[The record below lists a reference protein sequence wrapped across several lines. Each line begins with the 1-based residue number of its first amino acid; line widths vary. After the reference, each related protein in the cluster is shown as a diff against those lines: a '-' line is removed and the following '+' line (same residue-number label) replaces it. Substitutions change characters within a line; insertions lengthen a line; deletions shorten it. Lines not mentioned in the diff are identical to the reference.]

1 MTNKKPY
8 ADGAAGAIGKIHA
21 FEKFGSILGLERM
34 NELMALLGNP
44 QDKLK
49 VLHVAGTN
57 GKGSVCRYLY
67 SVLQENGYRTGL
79 YTSPFLEVF
88 NERIELDGAYISDE
102 DLTEYT
108 DRVLKQVQR
117 MVDAGK
123 QSPTEFEVITAIA
136 LLYFYEKG
144 ADYVVLEV
152 GLGGRGDSTN
162 VCKAPLISVITSIS
176 YDHTD
181 RLGDTLAKIAW
192 EKSGI
197 IKDGCPVVTS
207 AKAPEALEVIERTAA
222 EHHALFFETRRI
234 PYKIKEQGLDGSC
247 FDVDFQ
253 GVLFEDLRISMVGAH
268 QIENAIAA
276 LAAINLLEERGEVRI
291 QKDKLYSGL
300 RKAKQIGRFEV
311 LTAPDAK
318 PVVIIDGAHN
328 PDGAKV
334 LRDAMKTFCPSQ
346 RILMVTGML
355 ADKDGLYRHRACE
368 SAQHDE
374 GSAQRRAASARRAL
388 SGALGAGGGC
398 GGSAAPQ
405 RRLRCHPLCR
415 ISVSDRTD
423 SRDAAGGGQVKP
435 ERGHLFFARASAL
448 TRRNAR
454 SGTRR
459 REKNNEICDA
469 YHERI

>member
-1 MTNKKPY
+1 MIDNKPY
-8 ADGAAGAIGKIHA
+8 DDGAAGAIGKIHA
-21 FEKFGSILGLERM
+21 FEKFDSILGLERM
-34 NELMALLGNP
+34 TELLRLLDDP

-49 VLHVAGTN
+49 VIHVAGTN

-102 DLTEYT
+102 DLAAYT
-108 DRVLKQVQR
+108 DRVLEKVQV

-136 LLYFYEKG
+136 FLYFYEKG

-162 VCKAPLISVITSIS
+162 VCKTPLISVITSIS

-181 RLGDTLAKIAW
+181 RLGNTLAQIAW
-192 EKSGI
+192 EKAGI

-222 EHHALFFETRRI
+222 EHGSLFFETRNI
-234 PYKIKEQGLDGSC
+234 PYKIKEQGLSGSC
-247 FDVDFQ
+247 FDADFQ
-253 GVLFEDLRISMVGAH
+253 GVLFEDLRISMVGEH

-276 LAAINLLEERGEVRI
+276 LSAINLLEERGDVQI
-291 QKDKLYSGL
+291 QRDKLYSGMQ
-300 RKAKQIGRFEV
+300 KAKQIGRFEV

-328 PDGAKV
+328 PDGANV
-334 LRDAMKTFCPSQ
+334 LRNAVKDFCPRK
-346 RILMVTGML
+346 RILLVTGML
-355 ADKDGLYRHRACE
+355 ADKDTARILETFRDITSDFIATE
-368 SAQHDE
+368 PVNP
-374 GSAQRRAASARRAL
+374 RRMKKEDLKAAIEK
-388 SGALGAGGGC
+388 LGARC
-398 GGSAAPQ
+398 EADADVEEAVCEALRRKEDYDVILFAGSLYLIGQ
-405 RRLRCHPLCR
+405 IRGVLRSL
-415 ISVSDRTD
+415 
-423 SRDAAGGGQVKP
+423 
-435 ERGHLFFARASAL
+435 LASGL
-448 TRRNAR
+448 R
-454 SGTRR
+454 
-459 REKNNEICDA
+459 
-469 YHERI
+469 

>member
-1 MTNKKPY
+1 MINNRSY

-34 NELMALLGNP
+34 TELLRLLGDP

-88 NERIELDGAYISDE
+88 NERIELDGAYISDD
-102 DLTEYT
+102 DLTDYT
-108 DRVLKQVQR
+108 DRVLEKVQV

-136 LLYFYEKG
+136 FLYFYEKG

-162 VCKAPLISVITSIS
+162 VCKEPLITVITSIS

-181 RLGDTLAKIAW
+181 RLGDTLAQIAW
-192 EKSGI
+192 EKAGI

-222 EHHALFFETRRI
+222 EHGSLFFETRNI
-234 PYKIKEQGLDGSC
+234 PYKIKEQGLSGSC

-253 GVLFEDLRISMVGAH
+253 GVLFEDLRISMVGEH

-276 LAAINLLEERGEVRI
+276 LSAINLLEERGDVQI
-291 QKDKLYSGL
+291 QKDKLYSGMQ
-300 RKAKQIGRFEV
+300 KAKQIGRFEV

-328 PDGAKV
+328 PDGANV
-334 LRDAMKTFCPSQ
+334 LRNAVKDFCPRR
-346 RILMVTGML
+346 RILLVTGML
-355 ADKDGLYRHRACE
+355 ADKDTARILETFRDITSDFIATE
-368 SAQHDE
+368 PVNP
-374 GSAQRRAASARRAL
+374 RRMKKEDLKAAIEK
-388 SGALGAGGGC
+388 LGARC
-398 GGSAAPQ
+398 EAEADAEEAVREALRRKEDYDVILFAGSLYLIGQ
-405 RRLRCHPLCR
+405 IRGVLRSQL
-415 ISVSDRTD
+415 
-423 SRDAAGGGQVKP
+423 AG
-435 ERGHLFFARASAL
+435 EAR
-448 TRRNAR
+448 
-454 SGTRR
+454 
-459 REKNNEICDA
+459 
-469 YHERI
+469 

>member
-1 MTNKKPY
+1 MIDNKPY

-34 NELMALLGNP
+34 TELLRLLDDP

-49 VLHVAGTN
+49 VIHVAGTN

-102 DLTEYT
+102 DLAVYT
-108 DRVLKQVQR
+108 DRVLEKVQV

-136 LLYFYEKG
+136 FLYFYEKG

-162 VCKAPLISVITSIS
+162 VCKTPLVSVITSIS

-181 RLGDTLAKIAW
+181 RLGNTLAQIAW
-192 EKSGI
+192 EKAGI
-197 IKDGCPVVTS
+197 IKEGCPVVTS
-207 AKAPEALEVIERTAA
+207 AKAPEALEVIERTAV
-222 EHHALFFETRRI
+222 EHGSLFLETRNM
-234 PYKIKEQGLDGSC
+234 PYQIKEQGLAGSC

-253 GVLFEDLRISMVGAH
+253 GVLFENLRISMVGEH

-276 LAAINLLEERGEVRI
+276 LSAINLLEERGDVQI
-291 QKDKLYSGL
+291 QKDKLYSGMQ
-300 RKAKQIGRFEV
+300 KAKQIGRFEV
-311 LTAPDAK
+311 LTAPGVK

-328 PDGAKV
+328 PDGANV
-334 LRDAMKTFCPSQ
+334 LRNAVKSFCAQ
-346 RILMVTGML
+346 RKVLMVTGML
-355 ADKDGLYRHRACE
+355 ADKDTARILETFRDITSDFIATEPENPRSMAKE
-368 SAQHDE
+368 DLK
-374 GSAQRRAASARRAL
+374 AAIEK
-388 SGALGAGGGC
+388 LGARC
-398 GGSAAPQ
+398 EAEADAEEAVCEALRRKEDYDVILFAGSLYLIGQ
-405 RRLRCHPLCR
+405 IRGVLRSL
-415 ISVSDRTD
+415 
-423 SRDAAGGGQVKP
+423 
-435 ERGHLFFARASAL
+435 LASGP
-448 TRRNAR
+448 R
-454 SGTRR
+454 
-459 REKNNEICDA
+459 
-469 YHERI
+469 

>member
-1 MTNKKPY
+1 MIKNNNSY

-34 NELMALLGNP
+34 TELLALLGDP

-49 VLHVAGTN
+49 VIHVAGTN
-57 GKGSVCRYLY
+57 GKGSVCRYIY
-67 SVLQENGYRTGL
+67 SVLQENGYRAGL

-102 DLTEYT
+102 DLTVYT
-108 DRVLKQVQR
+108 DRVLEQVQV

-136 LLYFYEKG
+136 FLYFYEKG

-162 VCKAPLISVITSIS
+162 VCKEPLISVITSIS

-181 RLGDTLAKIAW
+181 RLGSTLAQIAW
-192 EKSGI
+192 EKAGI

-222 EHHALFFETRRI
+222 EHGSLFFETKGI
-234 PYKIKEQGLDGSC
+234 PYRVKSQSLHGSC

-253 GVLFEDLRISMVGAH
+253 GVIFEDLTISMAGEH

-276 LAAINLLEERGEVRI
+276 LAAISLLEERGELCIR
-291 QKDKLYSGL
+291 KEKLYSGF

-311 LTAPDAK
+311 LTAPDAQ
-318 PVVIIDGAHN
+318 PVVILDGAHN

-334 LRDAMKTFCPSQ
+334 LRKAVRDFCPQ
-346 RILMVTGML
+346 QKILMVTGML
-355 ADKDGLYRHRACE
+355 ADKDTAQILECFRDIADDFIATEPVNPRRMKKEILKARLEAAGARCITAADAEDAAREAIQYGADYDVILFAGSLYLIGQVRSVLRGLLA
-368 SAQHDE
+368 
-374 GSAQRRAASARRAL
+374 
-388 SGALGAGGGC
+388 
-398 GGSAAPQ
+398 
-405 RRLRCHPLCR
+405 
-415 ISVSDRTD
+415 D
-423 SRDAAGGGQVKP
+423 SRTEGETGV
-435 ERGHLFFARASAL
+435 
-448 TRRNAR
+448 
-454 SGTRR
+454 
-459 REKNNEICDA
+459 
-469 YHERI
+469 

>member
-1 MTNKKPY
+1 MTNKKVY

-88 NERIELDGAYISDE
+88 NERIELNGAYISDA

-276 LAAINLLEERGEVRI
+276 LATINLL
-291 QKDKLYSGL
+291 
-300 RKAKQIGRFEV
+300 
-311 LTAPDAK
+311 
-318 PVVIIDGAHN
+318 
-328 PDGAKV
+328 
-334 LRDAMKTFCPSQ
+334 
-346 RILMVTGML
+346 
-355 ADKDGLYRHRACE
+355 
-368 SAQHDE
+368 
-374 GSAQRRAASARRAL
+374 
-388 SGALGAGGGC
+388 
-398 GGSAAPQ
+398 
-405 RRLRCHPLCR
+405 
-415 ISVSDRTD
+415 
-423 SRDAAGGGQVKP
+423 
-435 ERGHLFFARASAL
+435 
-448 TRRNAR
+448 
-454 SGTRR
+454 
-459 REKNNEICDA
+459 
-469 YHERI
+469 

>member
-34 NELMALLGNP
+34 TELLRLLGDP

-102 DLTEYT
+102 DLAVYT
-108 DRVLKQVQR
+108 DRVLEKVQV

-136 LLYFYEKG
+136 FLYFYEKG

-162 VCKAPLISVITSIS
+162 VCKTPLISVITSIS

-181 RLGDTLAKIAW
+181 RLGDTLAQIAW
-192 EKSGI
+192 AKAGI

-222 EHHALFFETRRI
+222 EHSSLFFETRNI
-234 PYKIKEQGLDGSC
+234 PYKIKERGLSGSC

-253 GVLFEDLRISMVGAH
+253 GVLFEDLRISMVGEH

-276 LAAINLLEERGEVRI
+276 LAAINLLEERGDVQI
-291 QKDKLYSGL
+291 QRDKLYSGL
-300 RKAKQIGRFEV
+300 QKAKQIGRFEV

-328 PDGAKV
+328 PDGANV
-334 LRDAMKTFCPSQ
+334 LRNAVKDFCPRQ
-346 RILMVTGML
+346 RILLVTGML
-355 ADKDGLYRHRACE
+355 ADKDTARILETFRDITSDLIATE
-368 SAQHDE
+368 PVNP
-374 GSAQRRAASARRAL
+374 RRMKKEDLKAAIEK
-388 SGALGAGGGC
+388 LGARC
-398 GGSAAPQ
+398 EAAADAEEAVREALLRKEDYDVILFAGSLYLIGQ
-405 RRLRCHPLCR
+405 IRGVLL
-415 ISVSDRTD
+415 SQL
-423 SRDAAGGGQVKP
+423 AG
-435 ERGHLFFARASAL
+435 EAR
-448 TRRNAR
+448 
-454 SGTRR
+454 
-459 REKNNEICDA
+459 
-469 YHERI
+469 

>member
-1 MTNKKPY
+1 MIDNKPY

-34 NELMALLGNP
+34 TELLHLLDDP

-49 VLHVAGTN
+49 VIHVAGTN

-102 DLTEYT
+102 DLATYT
-108 DRVLKQVQR
+108 DRVLEKVQV

-136 LLYFYEKG
+136 FLYFYEKG

-162 VCKAPLISVITSIS
+162 VCKTPLISVITSIS

-181 RLGDTLAKIAW
+181 RLGNTLAQIAW
-192 EKSGI
+192 EKAGI

-222 EHHALFFETRRI
+222 EHGSLFFETRNI
-234 PYKIKEQGLDGSC
+234 PYKIKEQGLSGSC
-247 FDVDFQ
+247 FDADFQ
-253 GVLFEDLRISMVGAH
+253 GVLFEDLRISMVGEH

-276 LAAINLLEERGEVRI
+276 LSAINLLEERGDVQI
-291 QKDKLYSGL
+291 QRDKLYSGMQ
-300 RKAKQIGRFEV
+300 KAKQIGRFEV
-311 LTAPDAK
+311 LTAPNAK

-328 PDGAKV
+328 PDGANV
-334 LRDAMKTFCPSQ
+334 LRNAVKDFCPRK
-346 RILMVTGML
+346 RILLVTGML
-355 ADKDGLYRHRACE
+355 ADKDTARILETFRDITSDFIATE
-368 SAQHDE
+368 PVNP
-374 GSAQRRAASARRAL
+374 RRMKKEDLKAAIEK
-388 SGALGAGGGC
+388 LGARC
-398 GGSAAPQ
+398 EADADAEEAVCEALRRKEDYDVILFAGSLYLIGQ
-405 RRLRCHPLCR
+405 IRGVLRSL
-415 ISVSDRTD
+415 
-423 SRDAAGGGQVKP
+423 
-435 ERGHLFFARASAL
+435 LASGP
-448 TRRNAR
+448 R
-454 SGTRR
+454 
-459 REKNNEICDA
+459 
-469 YHERI
+469 

>member
-1 MTNKKPY
+1 MTNKKVY

-34 NELMALLGNP
+34 NELMALLGDP

-234 PYKIKEQGLDGSC
+234 PYKIKEQGLGGSC

-276 LAAINLLEERGEVRI
+276 LATINLLEERGEVRI

-334 LRDAMKTFCPSQ
+334 LRDAMKTFCPSR

-355 ADKDGLYRHRACE
+355 ADKDTTGILRSFRDITTDFIATEPVNPRSMTKETLKDALQTQGAHCLALLEPEAAVEEALRRKKDYDVILFAGSLYLIGQIR
-368 SAQHDE
+368 
-374 GSAQRRAASARRAL
+374 GM
-388 SGALGAGGGC
+388 
-398 GGSAAPQ
+398 
-405 RRLRCHPLCR
+405 LREAVR
-415 ISVSDRTD
+415 
-423 SRDAAGGGQVKP
+423 
-435 ERGHLFFARASAL
+435 
-448 TRRNAR
+448 
-454 SGTRR
+454 
-459 REKNNEICDA
+459 
-469 YHERI
+469 

>member
-1 MTNKKPY
+1 MTNKKVY

-34 NELMALLGNP
+34 NELMALLGDP

-67 SVLQENGYRTGL
+67 SVLQENGYRIGL

-276 LAAINLLEERGEVRI
+276 LATINLLEERGEVRI

-334 LRDAMKTFCPSQ
+334 LRDAMKTFCPSR

-355 ADKDGLYRHRACE
+355 ADKDTTGILRSFRDITTDFIATEPVNPRSMTKETLKDALQAQGARCLALLEPKAAVEEALRRKEDYDVILFAGSLYLIGQIR
-368 SAQHDE
+368 
-374 GSAQRRAASARRAL
+374 GM
-388 SGALGAGGGC
+388 
-398 GGSAAPQ
+398 
-405 RRLRCHPLCR
+405 LREAVR
-415 ISVSDRTD
+415 
-423 SRDAAGGGQVKP
+423 
-435 ERGHLFFARASAL
+435 
-448 TRRNAR
+448 
-454 SGTRR
+454 
-459 REKNNEICDA
+459 
-469 YHERI
+469 